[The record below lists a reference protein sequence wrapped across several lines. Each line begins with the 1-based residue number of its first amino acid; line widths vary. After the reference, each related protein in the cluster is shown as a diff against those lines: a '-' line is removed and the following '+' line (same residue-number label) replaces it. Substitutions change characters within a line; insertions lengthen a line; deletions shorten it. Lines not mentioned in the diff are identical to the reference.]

1 MSVRCVCASRA
12 FLVPRVS
19 SSFSERSPSSP
30 SLTALATLN
39 AARVSSRAAVR
50 AQTAAT
56 LAKLKSM
63 WVSGEVGPDT
73 PVWTEGMP
81 ERTRVRDVPSLLGCL
96 PGASLASPRAALLS
110 DDLRWEP
117 GGHRHR
123 AAAAAA
129 AAGECPPALV
139 LDLLRELRA
148 TQRVC
153 AEQRAT
159 IDSLSTQRRMLMDDE
174 RRARRDEE
182 DATRETALAKAESEA
197 RDLIREL
204 RVLAVE
210 ARAERVKRVEDDGER
225 RRRRPRDGV
234 FLRDRDRRGGASRLA
249 SVDATVT
256 ARDGADADARL
267 LAAPKTLRE
276 KKTVRDGAPSV
287 SAVAAGSAEDDAAGS
302 VGLVDEL
309 ARGVSARVLKDAP
322 PLRRVRAVVERNPNA
337 GGIPRGDAR
346 RRHFAFEL
354 CGRRLWIAADGAG
367 ASLLVRA
374 GGGSLDLEEWLRRN
388 RFWERRHGGKTE
400 TRDERRETG
409 RGGSRLTER

>member
-1 MSVRCVCASRA
+1 MSVRCVCASSRA

-30 SLTALATLN
+30 SLTALATLD

-56 LAKLKSM
+56 LAKLKSL

-153 AEQRAT
+153 AEQRAAM
-159 IDSLSTQRRMLMDDE
+159 DSLTSQRRLLMDDK
-174 RRARRDEE
+174 RRARRDENE
-182 DATRETALAKAESEA
+182 AARETALAEAEAEA
-197 RDLIREL
+197 RDLVQEL

-210 ARAERVKRVEDDGER
+210 ARAERARRREEDSER
-225 RRRRPRDGV
+225 RRR
-234 FLRDRDRRGGASRLA
+234 S
-249 SVDATVT
+249 
-256 ARDGADADARL
+256 ARDVVFFRNRNTRSGDEDVRRAARP
-267 LAAPKTLRE
+267 A
-276 KKTVRDGAPSV
+276 VGV
-287 SAVAAGSAEDDAAGS
+287 SAVAARSAK
-302 VGLVDEL
+302 LVDEL
-309 ARGVSARVLKDAP
+309 ARRVSVGVLKDAP
-322 PLRRVRAVVERNPNA
+322 PLRRVAED
-337 GGIPRGDAR
+337 GDGVSKNGAY
-346 RRHFAFEL
+346 AYEL
-354 CGRRLWIAADGAG
+354 CGKRLWVSADGAG
-367 ASLLVRA
+367 ARLLVRA
-374 GGGSLDLEEWLRRN
+374 GGGSLDLEAWLRRN
-388 RFWERRHGGKTE
+388 RFWERARFGAGGAW
-400 TRDERRETG
+400 DG
-409 RGGSRLTER
+409 RVRGTDRG

>member
-1 MSVRCVCASRA
+1 MSVRCVCASSRA

-153 AEQRAT
+153 AEQRAAV
-159 IDSLSTQRRMLMDDE
+159 DSLTSQRRLLMDDK
-174 RRARRDEE
+174 RRARRDENE
-182 DATRETALAKAESEA
+182 AARETALAEAEAEA
-197 RDLIREL
+197 RDLVREL
-204 RVLAVE
+204 RAMAVE
-210 ARAERVKRVEDDGER
+210 ARAERARRREEDGER
-225 RRRRPRDGV
+225 RRRRARDVV
-234 FLRDRDRRGGASRLA
+234 FFRNRNKHRGGATAQTDGGEIRAA
-249 SVDATVT
+249 S
-256 ARDGADADARL
+256 ARPAVA
-267 LAAPKTLRE
+267 
-276 KKTVRDGAPSV
+276 V
-287 SAVAAGSAEDDAAGS
+287 SAVAARSAE
-302 VGLVDEL
+302 LVDEL
-309 ARGVSARVLKDAP
+309 ARRVSVGVLKDAP
-322 PLRRVRAVVERNPNA
+322 PLRRVLQHVAEDRDGVSKNGA
-337 GGIPRGDAR
+337 
-346 RRHFAFEL
+346 HAFEL
-354 CGRRLWIAADGAG
+354 CGKRLWVSADGAG
-367 ASLLVRA
+367 ARLLVRA
-374 GGGSLDLEEWLRRN
+374 GGGSLDLEAWLRRN
-388 RFWERRHGGKTE
+388 RFWERARFSAGGA
-400 TRDERRETG
+400 RDARRGTD
-409 RGGSRLTER
+409 RV

>member
-1 MSVRCVCASRA
+1 MSVRCVCASSRA

-56 LAKLKSM
+56 LAKLKSL

-153 AEQRAT
+153 AEQRAAM
-159 IDSLSTQRRMLMDDE
+159 DSLTSQRRLLMDDK
-174 RRARRDEE
+174 RRARRDENE
-182 DATRETALAKAESEA
+182 AARETALAEAEAEA
-197 RDLIREL
+197 RDLVQEL
-204 RVLAVE
+204 RALAVE
-210 ARAERVKRVEDDGER
+210 ARAERARRREEDSER
-225 RRRRPRDGV
+225 RRR
-234 FLRDRDRRGGASRLA
+234 S
-249 SVDATVT
+249 
-256 ARDGADADARL
+256 ARDVVFFRNRNTRNTRSGDEDVRRAARP
-267 LAAPKTLRE
+267 A
-276 KKTVRDGAPSV
+276 VGV
-287 SAVAAGSAEDDAAGS
+287 SAVAARSAE
-302 VGLVDEL
+302 LVDEL
-309 ARGVSARVLKDAP
+309 ARRVSVGVLKDAP
-322 PLRRVRAVVERNPNA
+322 PLRRVLQHVAEDRDGVSKNGA
-337 GGIPRGDAR
+337 
-346 RRHFAFEL
+346 HAFEL
-354 CGRRLWIAADGAG
+354 CGKRLWVSADGAG
-367 ASLLVRA
+367 ARLLVRA
-374 GGGSLDLEEWLRRN
+374 GGGSLDLEAWLRRN
-388 RFWERRHGGKTE
+388 RFWERARFSAGGA
-400 TRDERRETG
+400 RDARRGTD
-409 RGGSRLTER
+409 RV

>member
-1 MSVRCVCASRA
+1 MSVRCVCASSRDS
-12 FLVPRVS
+12 LVPRVP
-19 SSFSERSPSSP
+19 SSFSERSLSSP
-30 SLTALATLN
+30 SLTALATLD

-153 AEQRAT
+153 AEQRAAV
-159 IDSLSTQRRMLMDDE
+159 DSLTSQRRLLMDDK
-174 RRARRDEE
+174 RRARRDEDE
-182 DATRETALAKAESEA
+182 AARETALAEAEAEA
-197 RDLIREL
+197 RDLVQEL
-204 RVLAVE
+204 RALVVE
-210 ARAERVKRVEDDGER
+210 ARAERTRRREEDGER
-225 RRRRPRDGV
+225 RRRRARDVV
-234 FLRDRDRRGGASRLA
+234 FFRNRN
-249 SVDATVT
+249 TH
-256 ARDGADADARL
+256 RDGATAQTDGGEIRAATARP
-267 LAAPKTLRE
+267 AVA
-276 KKTVRDGAPSV
+276 V
-287 SAVAAGSAEDDAAGS
+287 SAVAARSAE
-302 VGLVDEL
+302 LVDEL
-309 ARGVSARVLKDAP
+309 ARRVSAGVLKDGP
-322 PLRRVRAVVERNPNA
+322 PLRRVSKTHVAEDA
-337 GGIPRGDAR
+337 ATRGAY
-346 RRHFAFEL
+346 AFDL
-354 CGRRLWIAADGAG
+354 CGKRLWVSVDGAG
-367 ASLLVRA
+367 ARLLVRA
-374 GGGSLDLEEWLRRN
+374 GGGSLDLEAWLRRN
-388 RFWERRHGGKTE
+388 RFWERARGSGRAARG
-400 TRDERRETG
+400 TRDAEPTEAT
-409 RGGSRLTER
+409 RG

>member
-1 MSVRCVCASRA
+1 MSVRCVCASSRA

-374 GGGSLDLEEWLRRN
+374 GGGSLDLEAWLRRN
-388 RFWERRHGGKTE
+388 RFWERARFSAGGA
-400 TRDERRETG
+400 RDARRGTD
-409 RGGSRLTER
+409 RV